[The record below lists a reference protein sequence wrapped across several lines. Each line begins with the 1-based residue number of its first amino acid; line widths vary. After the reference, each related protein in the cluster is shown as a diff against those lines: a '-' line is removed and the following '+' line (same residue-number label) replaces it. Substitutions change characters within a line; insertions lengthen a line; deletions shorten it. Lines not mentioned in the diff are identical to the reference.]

1 MKIGRLPIRGSVK
14 FLPRNRSS
22 PLEAPA
28 RSGKTMR
35 GEPIWPL
42 APGECADS
50 WEASGH
56 LHFVKVQ
63 VGDGCAEKGYR
74 QANERDAG
82 GYV

>member
-1 MKIGRLPIRGSVK
+1 
-14 FLPRNRSS
+14 
-22 PLEAPA
+22 
-28 RSGKTMR
+28 MR